1 MNILSHSLPAL
12 ALALGLGLTGAAAAA
27 EVEVRFHPDKQVWAH
42 QLEAARNL
50 GSVVLPNTA
59 VVNRGQAPVT
69 VAQVR
74 YDVVR
79 GGEVVVSRLLG
90 ARDLDALAGR
100 GDALARSGMLS
111 LLDFQFAPARLFGE
125 GVEVAAARTLAPG
138 KALYV
143 PTQLLAFA
151 GQPDRVRVTVEFEGD
166 DTDAIGTL
174 SIRHGSAPGHFRFPV
189 EGRWFLAAGS
199 TPHSHHRWVVPEEFA
214 LDLVRIGEGGRTHRG
229 DGARM
234 QDYYAYGAPVLAVAD
249 GEVVAVLESVPDNVG
264 MLRRKDEALAD
275 YQRRVIEGQGAM
287 LAAGVLAGNYVILRH
302 SEDVHS
308 VYGHLAPDSVPV
320 AVGDRVR
327 AGQRIGALG
336 GSGNSTEPHL
346 HFQLC
351 DAPSALQCAGMPV
364 QFDNIEL
371 PYSDYP
377 RQIQTGDLIDATRA
391 GSSDTGSSPAK

>member
-1 MNILSHSLPAL
+1 MNIRSHSLI

-27 EVEVRFHPDKQVWAH
+27 EVEVRFHPATQVWAH

-59 VVNRGQAPVT
+59 VVNRGGAPVT
-69 VAQVR
+69 VEQVR
-74 YDVVR
+74 IDVVR
-79 GGEVVVSRLLG
+79 GGEIVVSRLLG
-90 ARDLDALAGR
+90 AGELEALAQR
-100 GDALARSGMLS
+100 GDALARSGMMS

-125 GVEVAAARTLAPG
+125 GVDVSAARTLAPG
-138 KALYV
+138 TALYV

-151 GQPDRVRVTVEFEGD
+151 GQPDQVRVTADLAGNAA
-166 DTDAIGTL
+166 DAVGTL
-174 SIRHGSAPGHFRFPV
+174 PIRHGAAPGHFRFPV
-189 EGRWFLAAGS
+189 EGRWFVAAGA
-199 TPHSHHRWVVPEEFA
+199 TPHSHHRWAVPEEFA

-229 DGARM
+229 DGSRM
-234 QDYYAYGAPVLAVAD
+234 QDYHAYGAPVLAVAD
-249 GEVVAVLESVPDNVG
+249 GEVVGVLESVPDNIG
-264 MLRRKDEALAD
+264 MLRRKGEALAD
-275 YQRRVIEGQGAM
+275 YQRRVLEGQGAM
-287 LAAGVLAGNYVILRH
+287 LAEGGGAIAGNYVIVRH
-302 SEDVHS
+302 PEGVHS

-351 DAPSALQCAGMPV
+351 DAPSALQCAGLPV
-364 QFDNIEL
+364 RFDNIEL

-377 RQIQTGDLIDATRA
+377 RQIQTGDLVDAA
-391 GSSDTGSSPAK
+391 GVADAK